1 MFHKEKNS
9 FLKQKRF
16 SFYDLMC
23 RVYFDV
29 FVSIFFRISFL
40 DGKERQ
46 EGDRG
51 QRNPAFIA
59 NSASGMPVI
68 KGNIRIQGS
77 EVIIFRQSCHGDET
91 RMAEGLPEEGRTLPA
106 EHDDLGVVLT
116 KSKAS
121 SELVVKLSPVVNVV
135 LAKARSVLKD
145 ALNLKKLNSK
155 NRMCR
160 FKRGQIR

>member
-1 MFHKEKNS
+1 MIEFPVS
-9 FLKQKRF
+9 GRF
-16 SFYDLMC
+16 KFVVIRQFGNWDEA
-23 RVYFDV
+23 RVAQG
-29 FVSIFFRISFL
+29 L
-40 DGKERQ
+40 PKER
-46 EGDRG
+46 G
-51 QRNPAFIA
+51 AF
-59 NSASGMPVI
+59 S
-68 KGNIRIQGS
+68 
-77 EVIIFRQSCHGDET
+77 
-91 RMAEGLPEEGRTLPA
+91 A

>member
-1 MFHKEKNS
+1 
-9 FLKQKRF
+9 
-16 SFYDLMC
+16 
-23 RVYFDV
+23 
-29 FVSIFFRISFL
+29 
-40 DGKERQ
+40 
-46 EGDRG
+46 
-51 QRNPAFIA
+51 
-59 NSASGMPVI
+59 
-68 KGNIRIQGS
+68 
-77 EVIIFRQSCHGDET
+77 
-91 RMAEGLPEEGRTLPA
+91 MAEGLPEEGRTLPA